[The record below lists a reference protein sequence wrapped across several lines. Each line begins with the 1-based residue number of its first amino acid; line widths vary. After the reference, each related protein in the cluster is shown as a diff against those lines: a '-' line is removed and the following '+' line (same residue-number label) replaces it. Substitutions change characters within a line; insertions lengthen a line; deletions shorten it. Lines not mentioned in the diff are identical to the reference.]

1 MTHNTSVLSMLSW
14 PSRGMETTDNPS
26 VVAAASN
33 FSAMKQNQFAN
44 VYGGDAHLRMAGL
57 ESGEICS
64 QSGSQEF
71 DKIYKR

>member
-33 FSAMKQNQFAN
+33 FSAMKQNQFAT
-44 VYGGDAHLRMAGL
+44 VYGGDAHLRKGGAGEWRNMITVR
-57 ESGEICS
+57 ESGV
-64 QSGSQEF
+64 
-71 DKIYKR
+71 